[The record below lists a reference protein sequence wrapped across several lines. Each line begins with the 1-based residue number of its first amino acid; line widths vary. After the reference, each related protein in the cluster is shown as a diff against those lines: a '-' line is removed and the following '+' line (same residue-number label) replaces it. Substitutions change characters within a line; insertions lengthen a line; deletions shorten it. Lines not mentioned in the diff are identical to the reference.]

1 MQKNNYP
8 GLFIAFEGIDG
19 AGSSTQL
26 ELLTKTL
33 RKEGFRVLA
42 TKEPTNN
49 VVGGLIK
56 GVLTD
61 SVKLP
66 ANSLQLLF
74 SADRA
79 HHLDREII
87 PALKRGSIVLS
98 DRYFF
103 STIAYGS
110 LDLDQ
115 KWLFLLNENFLLPD
129 FIFLLDVSA
138 KVSIE
143 RIKNSRF
150 EVELF
155 EKEEKLSKVAK
166 NFLALAKK
174 FPQNTYVLDG
184 ELSKEEVADQVSDLI
199 KKSSKY
205 RRLASL
211 AHVV

>member
-1 MQKNNYP
+1 MQKNSSP

-42 TKEPTNN
+42 TKEPTTN

-66 ANSLQLLF
+66 ADSLQLLF

-79 HHLDREII
+79 HHLVREII
-87 PALKRGSIVLS
+87 PVLAKGNVVLT

-103 STIAYGS
+103 STVAYGA
-110 LDLDQ
+110 LDLDRE
-115 KWLFLLNENFLLPD
+115 WLLDLNKNFLLPD
-129 FIFLLDVSA
+129 FIFILDIAA

-155 EKEEKLSKVAK
+155 ENEEKLSKVAK

-174 FPQNTYVLDG
+174 FPKNTYVLDG
-184 ELSKEEVADQVSDLI
+184 ELSIKEVADQVINFI

-205 RRLASL
+205 RKNL
-211 AHVV
+211 

>member
-1 MQKNNYP
+1 MLKNNHP

-49 VVGGLIK
+49 VIGGLIR

-66 ANSLQLLF
+66 PDSLQLLF

-79 HHLDREII
+79 HHLEREII
-87 PALKRGSIVLS
+87 PVLAKGNMVLT

-103 STIAYGS
+103 STVAYGA

-115 KWLFLLNENFLLPD
+115 NWLLDLNKNFLLPD
-129 FIFLLDVSA
+129 FIFLLDIPA
-138 KVSIE
+138 KVSLQ

-166 NFLALAKK
+166 NFLSLAKK
-174 FPQNTYVLDG
+174 FPKNTYVLDG
-184 ELSKEEVADQVSDLI
+184 ELSRENIAEQILKLVE
-199 KKSSKY
+199 KSSKY
-205 RRLASL
+205 KKIYDK
-211 AHVV
+211 

>member
-1 MQKNNYP
+1 MKKNYYP

-66 ANSLQLLF
+66 PDSLQLLF

-79 HHLDREII
+79 HHLEREII
-87 PALKRGSIVLS
+87 PVLKKGNVVLT

-103 STIAYGS
+103 STVAYGA
-110 LDLDQ
+110 LDLDRN
-115 KWLFLLNENFLLPD
+115 WLLDLNKNFLLPD
-129 FIFLLDVSA
+129 FVFLLDVST

-155 EKEEKLSKVAK
+155 EKEEKLSKVAR

-184 ELSKEEVADQVSDLI
+184 ELSQKEVADQVI
-199 KKSSKY
+199 EIVKKSAKY
-205 RRLASL
+205 RKLKN
-211 AHVV
+211 V

>member
-1 MQKNNYP
+1 MQKNYYP
-8 GLFIAFEGIDG
+8 GFFIAFEGIDG

-66 ANSLQLLF
+66 PDSLQLLF

-79 HHLDREII
+79 HHLQREII
-87 PALKRGSIVLS
+87 PVLAKGNVVLT

-103 STIAYGS
+103 STVAYGA
-110 LDLDQ
+110 LDLDRN
-115 KWLFLLNENFLLPD
+115 WLLDLNKNFLLPD
-129 FIFLLDVSA
+129 FIFLLDISA

-166 NFLALAKK
+166 NFLSLAKK
-174 FPQNTYVLDG
+174 FPKNTYVLDG
-184 ELSKEEVADQVSDLI
+184 ELSKEEIADMILNFV
-199 KKSSKY
+199 KKSAKY
-205 RRLASL
+205 KKLSG
-211 AHVV
+211 

>member
-1 MQKNNYP
+1 MLKNHYP

-66 ANSLQLLF
+66 PDSLQLLF

-79 HHLDREII
+79 HHLQREII
-87 PALKRGSIVLS
+87 PVLAKGNVVLT

-103 STIAYGS
+103 STVAYGA
-110 LDLDQ
+110 LDLDRD
-115 KWLFLLNENFLLPD
+115 WLLALNKNFLLPD

-155 EKEEKLSKVAK
+155 EREEKLSKVAK
-166 NFLALAKK
+166 NFLSLAKS
-174 FPQNTYVLDG
+174 FPKNTYVLDG
-184 ELSKEEVADQVSDLI
+184 ELSKKEVADQVIDLI
-199 KKSSKY
+199 KNSSKY
-205 RRLASL
+205 RKLKN
-211 AHVV
+211 

>member
-1 MQKNNYP
+1 MLKNNSP

-33 RKEGFRVLA
+33 RKEGFGVLA

-66 ANSLQLLF
+66 PDSLQLLF

-79 HHLDREII
+79 HHLEREII
-87 PALKRGSIVLS
+87 PALKKGNVVLT

-103 STIAYGS
+103 STVAYGA
-110 LDLDQ
+110 LDLDRN
-115 KWLFLLNENFLLPD
+115 WLLDLNKNFLIPD

-155 EKEEKLSKVAK
+155 EKEEKLAKVAK

-174 FPQNTYVLDG
+174 FSKNTYVLNG
-184 ELSKEEVADQVSDLI
+184 QLSKKEVADQVVSLI
-199 KKSSKY
+199 KKSPKY
-205 RRLASL
+205 RRLKK
-211 AHVV
+211 

>member
-1 MQKNNYP
+1 MLKNNYK
-8 GLFIAFEGIDG
+8 GLFVAFEGIDG

-33 RKEGFRVLA
+33 RKKGFRILA

-66 ANSLQLLF
+66 PDSLQLLF

-79 HHLDREII
+79 HHLQREII
-87 PALKRGSIVLS
+87 PVLAKGNVVLT

-103 STIAYGS
+103 STIAYGA
-110 LDLDQ
+110 LDLDRN
-115 KWLFLLNENFLLPD
+115 WLLDLNKNFLLPD
-129 FIFLLDVSA
+129 FIFLLNVST

-166 NFLALAKK
+166 NFLDLAKK
-174 FPQNTYVLDG
+174 FPKNTYVLDG
-184 ELSKEEVADQVSDLI
+184 ELSQKEVADQVI
-199 KKSSKY
+199 EIVKKSAKY
-205 RRLASL
+205 RKLKSR
-211 AHVV
+211 

>member
-1 MQKNNYP
+1 MLKNNYP

-26 ELLTKTL
+26 ELLAKTL
-33 RKEGFRVLA
+33 RKEGLRVLA
-42 TKEPTNN
+42 TKEPTSN
-49 VVGGLIK
+49 VVGGLIR

-66 ANSLQLLF
+66 PDSLQLLF

-79 HHLDREII
+79 HHLQREII
-87 PALKRGSIVLS
+87 PVLKKGNVVLT

-103 STIAYGS
+103 STVAYGA
-110 LDLDQ
+110 LDLDRE
-115 KWLFLLNENFLLPD
+115 WLLDLNKNFLLPD
-129 FIFLLDVSA
+129 FIFLLNVSA
-138 KVSIE
+138 KVSIK

-174 FPQNTYVLDG
+174 FSKNTYVLDG
-184 ELSKEEVADQVSDLI
+184 ALSKKEIADQVIDLI
-199 KKSSKY
+199 KKSPKHM
-205 RRLASL
+205 RFKKQRN
-211 AHVV
+211 